1 MTDYVSMLNDL
12 AQSNSNSIISSVD
25 EHHAAILIVKLFEI
39 ADQTVTIFA
48 GPQDEYIYTSPEVVH
63 AAARFLQ
70 TASAKLNFIF
80 EDLEKSSVTQKISN
94 PFLEQLHHSIGASV
108 ASKIAIY
115 PADMQ
120 AKNLLYHFILVDDK
134 AFRFEPDKMTREAF
148 ATFNNTAAAA
158 CIKTVVDRMLLR
170 IAPIAHFELTQ

>member
-1 MTDYVSMLNDL
+1 MTDYVSMLNEL
-12 AQSNSNSIISSVD
+12 SRSNSDSIISSVD
-25 EHHAAILIVKLFEI
+25 EDHAAVLIAKLFEI

-48 GPQDEYIYTSPEVVH
+48 GPQDEHIYASTEVVH

-80 EDLEKSSVTQKISN
+80 EDLEKSPVTQKISN
-94 PFLEQLHHSIGASV
+94 PFLDKLQHTIGASL
-108 ASKIAIY
+108 ASKVELY

-120 AKNLLYHFILVDDK
+120 AKNLPYHFILIDDK

-148 ATFNNTAAAA
+148 ATFNNTTAAA

-170 IAPIAHFELTQ
+170 IAPITHFELTQ